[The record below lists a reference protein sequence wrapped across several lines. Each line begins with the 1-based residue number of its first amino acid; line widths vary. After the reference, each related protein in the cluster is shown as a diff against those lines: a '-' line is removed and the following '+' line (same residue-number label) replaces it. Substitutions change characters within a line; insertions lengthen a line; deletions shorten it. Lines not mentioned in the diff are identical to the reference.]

1 MCVGCAKLIFSVSFQ
16 FYLMAPEEGR
26 VWGQLMALKKAEF
39 GDNCHLDSAMSSEFP
54 ESPLLFRSIP

>member
-26 VWGQLMALKKAEF
+26 VWGQLMAPEEGRVWGQLPF
-39 GDNCHLDSAMSSEFP
+39 G
-54 ESPLLFRSIP
+54 